1 MALICSRKTTVA
13 QGAAFNEGVRRNP
26 GGGKPTPR
34 FPHFPE
40 RLLERRNFRR
50 PAMFTFCSSMA
61 NRSFTDPATAK
72 GAVAAVAGEFTACA
86 GASPKETMHEP
97 LFLHARLTG
106 KLLHKRPE
114 LRARQLRHAFFH
126 FVNARKREQSAR

>member
-1 MALICSRKTTVA
+1 MKAF
-13 QGAAFNEGVRRNP
+13 GATGRREAYS
-26 GGGKPTPR
+26 TS
-34 FPHFPE
+34 FLHFPNAC
-40 RLLERRNFRR
+40 LS
-50 PAMFTFCSSMA
+50 AAISSASMFTFCSSMA

-86 GASPKETMHEP
+86 GASPKKQCMNR

-114 LRARQLRHAFFH
+114 LRARQASPCILPLRQCS
-126 FVNARKREQSAR
+126 KTGTSAR